1 MKSGSERQTDRGREG
16 GFLEGDGEGG
26 WWGVHMDDSFICAGL
41 LRGKWRN
48 RPDFLF
54 SCAVFLM
61 RSQSVCLAKT
71 QKTHIYSVHFS
82 LFLSLSQQFSVL
94 LASFSVSQRLVESYF
109 KPLMLNVFT
118 RYSFGFLQSHQ
129 PRSVTLLYPIFLYV
143 TILYHHICSQTN
155 STIHIVFLIHIL
167 NTFYCSAFLTIITV
181 MLLSH
186 CPSQTSCF
194 AFGMVLWHL
203 RQGCTV
209 CMERE
214 WMGGEY
220 TLIWMDG
227 TGPNAMWKTETLC

>member
-1 MKSGSERQTDRGREG
+1 MEKSPRFPLFMCCVSDAEP
-16 GFLEGDGEGG
+16 
-26 WWGVHMDDSFICAGL
+26 ICLPGKNSKDPYL
-41 LRGKWRN
+41 L
-48 RPDFLF
+48 
-54 SCAVFLM
+54 C
-61 RSQSVCLAKT
+61 
-71 QKTHIYSVHFS
+71 S
-82 LFLSLSQQFSVL
+82 LLSLSLSQQFSVL

-143 TILYHHICSQTN
+143 AILYHQICSQTN
-155 STIHIVFLIHIL
+155 STIHIVLLIHIL